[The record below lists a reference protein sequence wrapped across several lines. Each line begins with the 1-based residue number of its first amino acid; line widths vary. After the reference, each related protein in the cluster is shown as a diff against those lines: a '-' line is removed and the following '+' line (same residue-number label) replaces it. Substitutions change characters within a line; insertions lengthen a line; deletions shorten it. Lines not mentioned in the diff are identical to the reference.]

1 MGRLPAEKHARAR
14 AAVANHSCGNR
25 SQTPDESNDQ
35 IQKYETRNEPIKINR
50 LIVICG
56 ALAATSIGNT
66 FTTYAAS
73 PTPAPRA
80 NALITWTAG
89 GKQSNKVDVL
99 FVQNAKNVSFNK
111 GKLTLRG
118 VNPVTVAFTDRPARM
133 AGHMQTKRFVL
144 LWSQGKDS
152 FLKDNP
158 NATLSVFRG
167 DNVSDL
173 VVELSNPQLSGNDLT
188 YDVRLLE
195 GTPPV
200 NGGACALFI
209 DIIGMPATPMSYAG
223 VARRAW
229 RR

>member
-1 MGRLPAEKHARAR
+1 MKASTMKSRSIRQLIKTNKLILICTVV
-14 AAVANHSCGNR
+14 AVGSMVNLS
-25 SQTPDESNDQ
+25 
-35 IQKYETRNEPIKINR
+35 
-50 LIVICG
+50 
-56 ALAATSIGNT
+56 
-66 FTTYAAS
+66 TTYAQS
-73 PTPAPRA
+73 PAETTDKD
-80 NALITWTAG
+80 ALITWTAT
-89 GKQSNKVDVL
+89 GKQSGNVDVL
-99 FVQNAKNVSFNK
+99 FVQNAKKVTFGE
-111 GKLTLRG
+111 GKLVLQG
-118 VNPVTVAFTDRPARM
+118 VNPVTVCFTDRPARL
-133 AGHMQTKRFVL
+133 AGHMQTSKFVP

-188 YDVRLLE
+188 YDARFLE
-195 GTPPV
+195 GTPPA

-223 VARRAW
+223 AARRAW

>member
-1 MGRLPAEKHARAR
+1 M
-14 AAVANHSCGNR
+14 
-25 SQTPDESNDQ
+25 
-35 IQKYETRNEPIKINR
+35 KINR
-50 LIVICG
+50 LILASG
-56 ALAATSIGNT
+56 ALAGVSIANP
-66 FTTYAAS
+66 FTIYAAS
-73 PTPAPRA
+73 PTPPSSA
-80 NALITWTAG
+80 NALITWTAS
-89 GKQSNKVDVL
+89 GKQSKKVDVL
-99 FVQNAKNVSFNK
+99 FVQNAKNVSFSK
-111 GKLTLRG
+111 GKVVLRG

-133 AGHMQTKRFVL
+133 AGHMQTSKFVP
-144 LWSQGKDS
+144 LWSHGKDS

-158 NATLSVFRG
+158 NATLSVFHG

-188 YDVRLLE
+188 YDVRVLE
-195 GTPPV
+195 GTPPI

>member
-1 MGRLPAEKHARAR
+1 M
-14 AAVANHSCGNR
+14 
-25 SQTPDESNDQ
+25 
-35 IQKYETRNEPIKINR
+35 KINR
-50 LIVICG
+50 LIPIGG
-56 ALAATSIGNT
+56 ALAAIIIANS
-66 FTTYAAS
+66 FTTHAAS

-80 NALITWTAG
+80 NPLITWAAG
-89 GKQSNKVDVL
+89 GKQSKKVDVL

-111 GKLTLRG
+111 GKLVLRG
-118 VNPVTVAFTDRPARM
+118 VNPVTVCFTDRPARM
-133 AGHMQTKRFVL
+133 AGHMQTSKLVP

-158 NATLSVFRG
+158 NATLSIFG
-167 DNVSDL
+167 GGNVSDL

-188 YDVRLLE
+188 YDARILE

-209 DIIGMPATPMSYAG
+209 DVIGMPATPMSYAG
-223 VARRAW
+223 AARRAW

>member
-1 MGRLPAEKHARAR
+1 MT
-14 AAVANHSCGNR
+14 SI
-25 SQTPDESNDQ
+25 SNNN
-35 IQKYETRNEPIKINR
+35 KLSTKPMKTNK
-50 LIVICG
+50 LILICA
-56 ALAATSIGNT
+56 ALAAGSMANLS
-66 FTTYAAS
+66 TTYAQS
-73 PTPAPRA
+73 PAETTDKD
-80 NALITWTAG
+80 ALITWTAS
-89 GKQSNKVDVL
+89 GKQSSNVDVL
-99 FVQNAKNVSFNK
+99 FVQNAKGVSFK
-111 GKLTLRG
+111 DGKLVLQG
-118 VNPVTVAFTDRPARM
+118 VNSVTVCFTDRPARM
-133 AGHMQTKRFVL
+133 AGHMQTSKL
-144 LWSQGKDS
+144 IPLWSQGKDS

-158 NATLSVFRG
+158 NATLSVFSG

-188 YDVRLLE
+188 YDARILE

>member
-1 MGRLPAEKHARAR
+1 MKT
-14 AAVANHSCGNR
+14 N
-25 SQTPDESNDQ
+25 
-35 IQKYETRNEPIKINR
+35 K
-50 LIVICG
+50 LILICA
-56 ALAATSIGNT
+56 ALAAGSMANLS
-66 FTTYAAS
+66 TTYAQS
-73 PTPAPRA
+73 PAETT
-80 NALITWTAG
+80 NKDALITWTAT
-89 GKQSNKVDVL
+89 GKQSGNVDVL

-111 GKLTLRG
+111 GKLVLRG
-118 VNPVTVAFTDRPARM
+118 VNPVTVCFTDRPARM
-133 AGHMQTKRFVL
+133 AGHMQTSKL
-144 LWSQGKDS
+144 IPLWSQGKDS

-188 YDVRLLE
+188 YNVRLLE